1 MKLRMKLSCGLSQY
15 LYGNHKFTP
24 STRNRPAAVCDVL
37 DARVVEKLLG
47 TGWFEVVKDEAVVQ
61 APVIIEKK
69 PVKAFVKPAVVTEE
83 NPPDLT
89 PEEQEAIDAEG
100 REGGFDMSEETE
112 EEPQQSQAID
122 VSRMPA
128 VVAKLGTLT
137 IGKLR
142 GLKRDQLVDVAKAYG
157 VPVTDESTKGA
168 LTKAILAK
176 VEK

>member
-24 STRNRPAAVCDVL
+24 STRNRPASVCDVT
-37 DARVVEKLLG
+37 DKAVVEQLLK
-47 TGWFEVVKDEAVVQ
+47 TGWFEVAKDEAVVQ
-61 APVIIEKK
+61 VPVIEKK
-69 PVKAFVKPAVVTEE
+69 PVKAFVKPATVTEE

-100 REGGFDMSEETE
+100 REGGFDIGDEVE
-112 EEPQQSQAID
+112 EEPQQNQAID
-122 VSRMPA
+122 VNHMPA
-128 VVAKLGTLT
+128 IVAKLGALT

-157 VPVTDESTKGA
+157 VPVTDEITKGA
-168 LTKAILAK
+168 MTKAILAK
-176 VEK
+176 VEAK